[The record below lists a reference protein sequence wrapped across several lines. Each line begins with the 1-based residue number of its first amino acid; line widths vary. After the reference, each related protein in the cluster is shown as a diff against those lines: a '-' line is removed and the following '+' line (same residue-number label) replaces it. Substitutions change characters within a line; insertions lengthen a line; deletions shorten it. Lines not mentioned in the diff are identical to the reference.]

1 MRNALIPLVFFP
13 WELLGCPMGWGGE
26 SWRQL
31 HGNPW
36 YPVESDGIHEVMRL
50 KPDQIQWNLLGFM
63 RLWHPNLI
71 KSNGIWLDSWDFKT
85 QTLSIPVESDG
96 FHQVLPIKS
105 FQIQWNVMDSIRFW
119 WRLKSNQIQFHEAL
133 PIKSYQIQWN
143 LMGTMRLWQSNLT
156 KSSEHLM
163 SFIGLSQHEKWF
175 SHG

>member
-1 MRNALIPLVFFP
+1 MVGVGGNDYGKTIRMRQIPLIALGHQTIKITWFLMIFHEKCFDPTCFFP
-13 WELLGCPMGWGGE
+13 WVLLGCPMGWGGE

-105 FQIQWNVMDSIRFW
+105 FQIQWNVMGSIRF
-119 WRLKSNQIQFHEAL
+119 
-133 PIKSYQIQWN
+133 
-143 LMGTMRLWQSNLT
+143 
-156 KSSEHLM
+156 
-163 SFIGLSQHEKWF
+163 
-175 SHG
+175 